1 MKRWE
6 QGQIR
11 PLFQSSNKTND
22 EAGADEV
29 GVSVVDTDVLVD
41 AVSEVVGAAVEVG
54 VDIVAVDVVWAA
66 AEVVVGAADV
76 VSAVDV
82 AAAVDVG
89 VADEAGTDVEGVEES
104 VGAGE
109 GEEAEEISVLEADAG
124 EYKGLETTVEPS
136 RANRLTRR
144 TRVLTLD

>member
-1 MKRWE
+1 MVASFK
-6 QGQIR
+6 
-11 PLFQSSNKTND
+11 FAS
-22 EAGADEV
+22 
-29 GVSVVDTDVLVD
+29 
-41 AVSEVVGAAVEVG
+41 G

-89 VADEAGTDVEGVEES
+89 VADEAGEDVEGVEES

-109 GEEAEEISVLEADAG
+109 GEEAEEILVLEADAG
-124 EYKGLETTVEPS
+124 EYKGLETTRAVPS
-136 RANRLTRR
+136 ESTYPTNQCPDA
-144 TRVLTLD
+144 